1 MDKKTLK
8 LWSLEE
14 IYPLAKPY
22 LERLFHDFDGDYYR
36 LGTGKYLKYGDMYW
50 GLSFVPYYT
59 GTGYA
64 PACVLRGGVMADDP
78 PSMFADLIVITQAH
92 CYFHKTYDLRAYK
105 EALNL
110 LRDKRIEDFYVAN
123 ALLEVY
129 ELMKNN
135 ELYGLRVERRSHA
148 LYSFRPKKTDNLKNL
163 DFSWFV
169 IEITS
174 HITGLGRV
182 FPSFVLKVPYSIY
195 VEAEEGDYDKS
206 KVNVL
211 LAEYTKREEL
221 IEFAEFIRNRDA
233 EFKEI
238 FLRFPF
244 TDYLWEPEITASIF
258 EEVFNERLL

>member
-92 CYFHKTYDLRAYK
+92 CYIHKAYDLRAFK
-105 EALNL
+105 EALDF
-110 LRDKRIEDFYVAN
+110 LRNRRVEEFYVAT

-129 ELMKNN
+129 GLMKNN
-135 ELYGLRVERRSHA
+135 ELYRLKVEGRFHA
-148 LYSFRPKKTDNLKNL
+148 VHSFRPKMPNALRDIDT
-163 DFSWFV
+163 SWFV
-169 IEITS
+169 VEVTS
-174 HITGLGRV
+174 DIAGLGRV
-182 FPSFVLKVPYSIY
+182 FPSFVLGIPYSVY
-195 VEAEEGDYDKS
+195 VKAREEDYDGG
-206 KVNVL
+206 KVDAL

-221 IEFAEFIRNRDA
+221 KAFAEFIRSRDT
-233 EFKEI
+233 ELKEL
-238 FLRFPF
+238 FLRLPF
-244 TDYLWEPEITASIF
+244 TDYLWEIEIIDQIYEKALI
-258 EEVFNERLL
+258 